1 MGTLPN
7 QPIDGFFLIAAEG
20 IVTLGPAYGTVRVAG
35 MTMEEAARE
44 IIKRLQGVLM
54 NPDVS
59 VELAKSAGT
68 APVSG
73 DYLVEPDGT
82 INLGQY
88 GTLEVTGKTIAE
100 ATSALEKHLTKYFDA
115 PEVAVSV
122 RQFNSK
128 VFYVIT
134 EGVGAGTG
142 DNIRRVPI
150 TGNETVL
157 DALTVVNGLSP
168 VSSKKIWISRPSAS
182 NPEKGTVLP
191 VDYAAITRRG
201 ATATNYQILPG
212 DRIFIAE
219 DPLLARTNEFS
230 KQTAQLEKVLGLIG
244 LGTSVP
250 WKFHPAALGRKFSGC
265 HGHAG
270 VAMQRFSRGDMPTA
284 GVGMAPNAYIRL
296 RCRLAELRDAG
307 HRRRVAAVGTGFHRR
322 LDVPPVT
329 RQRVAQR

>member
-1 MGTLPN
+1 MRGGGRRIHQRPMAEKPIKAVADVPRELAMRALPTYRIEPPDLISIEMLKLVPKPPYRAQTYDVLQIRVMGTLPN

-35 MTMEEAARE
+35 MTMEEAARA

-244 LGTSVP
+244 LGTSV
-250 WKFHPAALGRKFSGC
+250 LGNFIPQ
-265 HGHAG
+265 H
-270 VAMQRFSRGDMPTA
+270 
-284 GVGMAPNAYIRL
+284 
-296 RCRLAELRDAG
+296 
-307 HRRRVAAVGTGFHRR
+307 
-322 LDVPPVT
+322 
-329 RQRVAQR
+329 